1 MKKGGEGPHNWGGA
15 DSELRDEIDAQEDA
29 RRDAEEARADG
40 DEHPVGQTFDE
51 RAKAG
56 TSLDVGS
63 TGTLA
68 EEFADKE
75 GSRLART
82 QLDPNSL
89 DLKEIARTSGGVSH
103 PTGDAVSSGA
113 DSGIEASADAI
124 GRSKGTEGGFG
135 GNLGSGEQEIIRD
148 ATTSNIP

>member
-1 MKKGGEGPHNWGGA
+1 MSSLTSANIRRGGA
-15 DSELRDEIDAQEDA
+15 DSGLRDEIDAQEDA

-40 DEHPVGQTFDE
+40 DEHPIGQTFDE

-75 GSRLART
+75 GESEL
-82 QLDPNSL
+82 
-89 DLKEIARTSGGVSH
+89 
-103 PTGDAVSSGA
+103 GA
-113 DSGIEASADAI
+113 S
-124 GRSKGTEGGFG
+124 F
-135 GNLGSGEQEIIRD
+135 
-148 ATTSNIP
+148 